1 MTPSKIVSCLFAASL
16 AAALLPAQG
25 IVVQKRAQEP
35 APAPAASPELEQHVQ
50 TRLAEVIAMLEEE
63 SLTAEEREKAQAKL
77 KEIMAKMK
85 ASRASSRAAAAQKPA
100 TKPAP
105 KPAPKPKGE
114 VVVLEDV
121 TATAGPRPPKPKKPS
136 AVPPPPPP
144 PPESLPPE
152 AVIETYV
159 FESAPS
165 GTAKGMRVH
174 KEGGGGVMIVQGQ
187 EGEEPIAVRR
197 YEVQAEPGTS
207 EWRVVRSGEGK
218 ARAASP
224 KSLEERAQKL
234 RARIESQHGEPE
246 EIEVHVLRALEQAQG
261 HEAEVHEHIEKAMAE
276 AKKVMGQRGE
286 WQKRVEIDLK
296 RAMEHAHGHEAEVHE
311 QIEKVMAEAKEA
323 MRHQGER
330 QKHIE
335 VDVQRAMEH
344 AKVAER
350 RAQAEA
356 KRAVGD
362 RMRAAKERA
371 ARTGE
376 VQFEVIEHH
385 AEESKP
391 AQGWFT
397 PSPRRTIVERGGA
410 ARGVDIPAR
419 VKAEPRK
426 VEVRRVD
433 GARAEARA
441 SEHEDVRRMI
451 EEMRAELRELRAMMR
466 ELRREVEVD
475 DDFGVAPTAP
485 AARTAPFG
493 ATAPT
498 PSMAPMAPMS
508 RPAPMA
514 PAAPLPAAT
523 PALPL
528 APAAPLLRRTAPAAA
543 SVRNPG

>member
-16 AAALLPAQG
+16 AAALVPAQG

-63 SLTAEEREKAQAKL
+63 SLTPEEREKAQAKL

-85 ASRASSRAAAAQKPA
+85 ASRAAAKVAA
-100 TKPAP
+100 AP
-105 KPAPKPKGE
+105 KPTPTPKGE

-121 TATAGPRPPKPKKPS
+121 TETAGPRPPKPKKPS
-136 AVPPPPPP
+136 AAPKPPVP

-165 GTAKGMRVH
+165 GTSKGMRLH

-187 EGEEPIAVRR
+187 EGEEPIVLHR
-197 YEVQAEPGTS
+197 YELQTEPGST
-207 EWRVVRSGEGK
+207 EWHVVRSGEGK
-218 ARAASP
+218 ARVASP

-246 EIEVHVLRALEQAQG
+246 EVEVHVLRALEHAQG

-296 RAMEHAHGHEAEVHE
+296 RAVEHAHGHEAEVHE
-311 QIEKVMAEAKEA
+311 QIEKAMAEAKEA
-323 MRHQGER
+323 MRHQGEW

-350 RAQAEA
+350 RAQGEA
-356 KRAVGD
+356 KRAFGD
-362 RMRAAKERA
+362 RLRAAKDRA

-376 VQFEVIEHH
+376 VQFEVVESV
-385 AEESKP
+385 AEEAKP

-419 VKAEPRK
+419 AKAEPRK
-426 VEVRRVD
+426 VEVHRVD

-451 EEMRAELRELRAMMR
+451 DEMRAELRELRAMMR
-466 ELRREVEVD
+466 ELRREVEAD

-485 AARTAPFG
+485 AASTAPFG

-498 PSMAPMAPMS
+498 PSMAPMS
-508 RPAPMA
+508 RPAPIA

-528 APAAPLLRRTAPAAA
+528 APSAPLLRAR
-543 SVRNPG
+543 